1 MVECSVTP
9 GVYSPSESDDH
20 GLLGLV
26 TASEEGFLTMH
37 SIPGSSAGKPEL
49 HNVALQGRATQSS
62 LSMWAGF
69 KGSCTQT
76 AEESSPWSRMDLH
89 HNYVVYAIHAGSSS
103 ATVPSIPAG
112 QTEYFKC
119 KKIVKGRYVTV
130 LPGNG
135 TLSFCEV
142 EVSVLA
148 TCNNIQ
154 DLG

>member
-1 MVECSVTP
+1 MALKSNCYHVCYILT
-9 GVYSPSESDDH
+9 VYNM
-20 GLLGLV
+20 LLFHQITL
-26 TASEEGFLTMH
+26 SH
-37 SIPGSSAGKPEL
+37 KSKPEL

-69 KGSCTQT
+69 ALGSCTQT

-142 EVSVLA
+142 EVFLSPVVTSEKIPMIL
-148 TCNNIQ
+148 T
-154 DLG
+154 